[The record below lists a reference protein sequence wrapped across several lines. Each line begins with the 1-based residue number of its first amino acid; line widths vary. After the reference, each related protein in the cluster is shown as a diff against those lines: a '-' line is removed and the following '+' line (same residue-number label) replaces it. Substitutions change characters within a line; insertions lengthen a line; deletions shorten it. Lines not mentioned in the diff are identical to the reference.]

1 MASRSSR
8 SSAKEPSSGSTFKK
22 ERDTSPLSPTKISR
36 TEEKK
41 QLGHLNDRLAAYI
54 DRVRSLE
61 LENGKLEKQMF
72 SFEETSTREIT
83 TMRSAYDKELAHA
96 RRALDDTSK
105 EKARLE
111 MDAEKAKT
119 ECREIKQ
126 RFKEKED
133 EISRLSRSNKHL
145 ETQNTDLRN
154 KAEAALD
161 EVRSLKPE
169 FENMK
174 SRFYFFNDNFIGLKI
189 IGVYVNKLFRDLET

>member
-83 TMRSAYDKELAHA
+83 TMRAAYDKELAHA

-154 KAEAALD
+154 KAALD

-174 SRFYFFNDNFIGLKI
+174 
-189 IGVYVNKLFRDLET
+189 NKQSLRMKP